1 MRNTTGLVSIGFV
14 AALLLSAC
22 GGSDT
27 GSEQAQGAAPRE
39 SVAEQQAPLVEWIDA
54 PPGDGFV
61 STLAGK
67 GPPNLPGAVDNADAK
82 LGTFNDPAG
91 IAVGH
96 TNPTGIAYVA
106 DWGNNSIRAINPNG
120 SLTTVITG
128 RPNLL
133 VNPRAED
140 TSAPVGINGWTISTG
155 NWYPIQRGSSC
166 NNTICG
172 HPYDGIF
179 WFFGGAGDAE
189 IYQDVAITRVATQK
203 YHFSAVLRG
212 NSSDQARVRIEY
224 LSGRKGRISTGYDS
238 GLVNPSVWTVKTD
251 ERLTPV
257 GTAYIRVILTTH
269 ATSGT
274 VANAYFDA
282 VELRA
287 MRPSDATAADTD
299 QDLFAPAAVGVL
311 SNGNLLVGG
320 SGLWTAN
327 PTTKVATKATS
338 NFGYVA
344 PRRVSSISVV
354 EGTDWAYIADPTDP
368 YLHVR
373 TSSGFG
379 YKAYVEAG
387 PNSEPLAVAARSFD
401 AGNDLVWVSY
411 RGLNRLYIYKCG
423 RPTGLTGD
431 STTIVSCVFQNQQL
445 GSTSNGATDDIDGTA
460 GGERFR
466 QGIYGLATG
475 AFNDLLIAETYNE
488 TIRRNFG
495 AYTRTFAGGNYG
507 YQDGGPGG
515 AAFTGPTGIAY
526 LNGDILVADRTNNVI
541 RKVGCGAANLCAGN
555 GTCSS
560 YPVDDHVECST
571 DTCEVLAIRHTPK
584 ATGAS
589 CADGNACNGAETCN
603 ASGVC
608 VAGTPPVVDDNK
620 TCNVDSCDPTGG
632 VMHTLLAAGTPCAT
646 GVLCAPLSACT
657 GTSDVCPAGPALAV
671 DDYNDCTVDA
681 CGGTGVTHTPKAAGT
696 ACKVSNLSTSSDGT
710 CDSTANCN
718 APTTVINAGTHDR
731 TLPTPPS
738 SLFDDYLGSGGIQT
752 GSTACVYD
760 AAHPTCAFIPTHMA
774 LVRGTVA
781 DASGAGLQGA
791 TISVL
796 NHPEFGTTV
805 SQANGEYFL
814 VVNGGGPLTIRA
826 GKTGLLS
833 SDRVVNPPWGGTDF
847 AQDIVLIA
855 LDSQVTP
862 VTFSAGG
869 LVSGTFTFQNQD
881 GDATPARNAYVYFP
895 ANVGATSN
903 GAALPATAKFRVTEY
918 TVGSR
923 GPNRMPANVAA
934 NTMYT
939 YAAEFT
945 LEDAG
950 GNVYDNVTFATPV
963 MSYVHNFLNLAVS
976 ETVPVGY
983 YDRQAGNWQPMP
995 NGRVIAIDN
1004 AGAVT
1009 GLQAGDPAVSAGEL
1023 AALAAFKGM
1032 TIWRLPLKHFSPLDF
1047 NMGIGAPECET
1058 QNGTAVCPGA
1068 VEAHAKGGD
1077 DGPACGSCQKTGSII
1092 DVERQVLRETFPVVG
1107 TPFSL
1112 NYSSENTLG
1121 YAANKI
1127 LDINFENH
1135 PKHSKMK
1142 SYVIDFKVAG
1152 KRVVNG
1158 GLFKDANGNWPKGYQ
1173 AVWDGRDQDGRA
1185 VQGQVTATL
1194 AVGANYGAVPTRVV
1208 TFGASSSSGGIPM
1221 TTVSLTGTRQDPNII
1236 FWKHHHKQLQ
1246 VWDASALGFGG
1257 WTINAHHAYDPVGN
1271 VIYQGDGTHRKVD
1284 TTGGGVVSLV
1294 AGGVVAPG
1302 ASPDG
1307 TAAASAAFRNIQSLA
1322 VGRDGEVFAAIPVSH
1337 VVRKIGVANGQ
1348 YSTVRDYAGKSE
1360 LAPATLPSG
1369 PVAAVS
1375 ANLKNPVSI
1384 ALHDDGRLAVADY
1397 DAHRVYEVS
1406 ADGATL
1412 RPIAGTGD
1420 GSVCSSTASHVLT
1433 PWVDGTLAKD
1443 VPLCNVQ
1450 AVATGPD
1457 GSTYFVNS
1465 NWVGTRSYAAR
1476 IDPAGGLWHIA
1487 GSLDTAVVPPFRYA
1501 QLAAGTTGRQIALVA
1516 AGIAV
1521 DRNNT
1526 VFLSVG
1532 YEVIAVPASGPIRVY
1547 SLPDSARAHVNS
1559 NLGVVDFALFSDGAF
1574 LRPGDNHTLNRCT
1587 AAGCAVVGGTANSW
1601 STDTVLDAPAVGNKV
1616 MTGGED
1622 FGAAVGPDGSIF
1634 LGQTQVNGMGGRI
1647 VRIAAPVVA
1656 PGGAASCVYKVPSAS
1671 GDEYYCFDARGQ
1683 HKSTVNTLTNGT
1695 IRTFGYD
1702 ASGLLTTIT
1711 EGATA
1716 NPDRTTTIDR
1726 ATPGVV
1732 KIISPTSQ
1740 STQITLDATKKQ
1752 YATSIAGAG
1761 TIAPTHDLNN
1771 GLLTG
1776 LTDVNNQ
1783 PHAFNYDNYG
1793 RLQKDTDGA
1802 NGFTRLA
1809 RTDTATGKY
1818 TVAATTAM
1826 GKTDW
1831 FSREILANGNEQ
1843 RVFGL
1848 LNGLTS
1854 TTVRDGAGTNTI
1866 TLADG
1871 TTLSQTPGPG
1881 PVWGMLAPF
1890 VKSTTFTAGS
1900 NSISSSRT
1908 LTVNGG
1914 IRTDQTKFV
1923 GATTRTYEQ
1932 VYSTANKTITL
1943 KSPAGRQIVYTLD
1956 GEGRVAS
1963 IQPPGTPQI
1972 DLSFN
1977 ATTGRLE
1984 KVKQGTGRVV
1994 DLTYSSTGTN
2004 KGFHTGI
2011 SDPYVSPGTP
2021 SLSTT
2026 FAPDA
2031 NGRPLSSTRLGY
2043 LTQFAWFDDGQL
2055 KSVTPPGKTAHQLG
2069 YDARGILKTYTP
2081 PTLGGTDEKTN
2092 FGVDLDRFLQS
2103 IDAPGWDDLRVLTDP
2118 IKGRTTSILVDG
2130 KSINFAYYGAV
2141 GDASCTTG
2149 CAPGHL
2155 SSITDN
2161 RSGSAIATTFGWQK
2175 SLPVSISHG
2184 GGTTTWAYDND
2195 IRRTSE
2201 AFSKSG
2207 HSTSTVAFGYDAD
2220 GLLTCASLGTCASGQ
2235 TEKLAIARDPASGRM
2250 TGITLGS
2257 GPTET
2262 WAYNSYGELQSQDS
2276 TPFRIDYEHVDPN
2289 PALSVLR
2296 DTFGR
2301 VKRRK
2306 ERVGVGAATRTFN
2319 YTYDELGRLANVDG
2333 AVTSQYLYD
2342 SNGNRM
2348 FARNSAGVVDGQNG
2362 NITYNAQDQLT
2373 KYGPTSFEYTLKG
2386 DLYRRVGPEG
2396 TTTYDYDALGALR
2409 FVNLPDGRVIEY
2421 LVDGLGR
2428 RVGKKVNGI
2437 VTKQW
2442 FYGAGMAPLA
2452 EADGTGTIRMRFVYA
2467 SKGSVPDVIKTY
2479 TAAGVA
2485 DKLYRVV
2492 SDQLGTPRVLLDSAG
2507 VIVKAMEFDEF
2518 GIKMS
2523 DTNSAV
2529 EIPFGFAG
2537 GLYDA
2542 DTKLTRFGA
2551 RDYDAS
2557 IGRWVN
2563 KDPLLVFGG
2572 VNLYRYANNDPIN
2585 LVDRT
2590 GRFPVVPKVALG
2602 AMVGWTYGAV
2612 HAALT
2617 IPTNLCWGDA
2627 VRAIVAEAAV
2637 GAASGAA
2644 GELVEGGFLVQFMWN
2659 TAISASAQGYEAAL
2673 SGQKAPGLNELLARS
2688 VISGFLSALGSG
2700 VVTGLGGSES
2710 TEVIVEGLLVGGL
2723 ASDAG
2728 AWAVEK
2734 LAEPGYFE

>member
-1 MRNTTGLVSIGFV
+1 MRNTTGLGFIGFV
-14 AALLLSAC
+14 AALLLGAC
-22 GGSDT
+22 GGSDA
-27 GSEQAQGAAPRE
+27 GSDQAQGAAPRE

-67 GPPNLPGAVDNADAK
+67 GPPNAPGAVDNADAK

-120 SLTTVITG
+120 SLTTVIVG

-133 VNPRAED
+133 ANPRAEN
-140 TSAPVGINGWTISTG
+140 TSAPSGIAGWNITSG
-155 NWYPIQRGSSC
+155 SWYPLQRGSQC
-166 NNTICG
+166 NSSVCG
-172 HPYDGIF
+172 HPYDGIY
-179 WFFGGAGDAE
+179 WFFGGAATAE
-189 IYQDVAITRVATQK
+189 LYQDVPITQNSAQK
-203 YHFSAVLRG
+203 YHFSALLRG
-212 NSSDQARVRIEY
+212 NSSDDARVRIEY
-224 LSGRKGRISTGYDS
+224 RTSAGALVSFGYDS
-238 GLVNPSVWTVKTD
+238 AWVKPSSWTPFTD
-251 ERLTPV
+251 ERVPPANT
-257 GTAYIRVILTTH
+257 GKIRVILMTR
-269 ATSGT
+269 ATGGGT
-274 VANAYFDA
+274 VANAYLDA
-282 VELRA
+282 LELRA
-287 MRPSDATAADTD
+287 MRPSNAPATDTD

-311 SNGNLLVGG
+311 SNGNVLVGG
-320 SGLWTAN
+320 SGLWVAN

-338 NFGYVA
+338 NNGYLA
-344 PRRVSSISVV
+344 PRRVSGISIV
-354 EGTDWAYIADPTDP
+354 EGADLAYIADPTDP
-368 YLHVR
+368 LLHVR
-373 TSSGFG
+373 TASGYG
-379 YKAYVEAG
+379 YRVNVEAV
-387 PNSEPLAVAARSFD
+387 PNQEPLAVAARNFD
-401 AGNDLVWVSY
+401 ANNDLVWVTY
-411 RGLNRLYIYKCG
+411 RGVNRVFLYKCE
-423 RPTGLTGD
+423 RLTGLAGD
-431 STTIVSCVFQNQQL
+431 SVSIKNCVYQNQIL
-445 GSTSNGATDDIDGTA
+445 GTSANGSSDDIDGTA

-466 QGIYGLATG
+466 QGIYGLGTG

-541 RKVGCGAANLCAGN
+541 RKVACGAANLCAGN

-657 GTSDVCPAGPALAV
+657 GTNDVCPAGPALAI
-671 DDYNDCTVDA
+671 DDFNDCTVDA
-681 CGGTGVTHTPKAAGT
+681 CGGTGVTHTPKVAGT
-696 ACKVSNLSTSSDGT
+696 ACKVSNLSTGSDGT

-718 APTTVINAGTHDR
+718 APTTIVNAGTHDR

-738 SLFDDYLGSGGIQT
+738 SLFDDYLGSAGGQT
-752 GSTACVYD
+752 GSTACVND

-781 DASGAGLQGA
+781 DSTGAGLSGA
-791 TISVL
+791 VVSVL
-796 NHPEFGTTV
+796 NHPEFGSTSTQ
-805 SQANGEYFL
+805 SNGEYFL
-814 VVNGGGPLTIRA
+814 VVNGGAPLTIRA
-826 GKTGLLS
+826 SKTGFLP
-833 SDRVVNPPWGGTDF
+833 SDRLVNPPWGGTDF
-847 AQDIVLIA
+847 AQDVVLIA
-855 LDSQVTP
+855 LDSKVTTL
-862 VTFSAGG
+862 TFSAGG
-869 LVSGTFTFQNQD
+869 LVSGT
-881 GDATPARNAYVYFP
+881 ATPANYDGDTSPTRTAAVYFP

-903 GAALPATAKFRVTEY
+903 GVALPATAKFRVTEY
-918 TVGSR
+918 TAG
-923 GPNRMPANVAA
+923 GKGQNRMPANVAA

-945 LEDAG
+945 LEDTS
-950 GNVYDNVTFATPV
+950 GNLYDNVTFATPV
-963 MSYVHNFLNLAVS
+963 MSYVDNFLNLAES
-976 ETVPVGY
+976 QTVPVGY

-995 NGRVIAIDN
+995 NGRVIRVDT

-1009 GLQAGDPAVSAGEL
+1009 GLQAGDPPITSGEL
-1023 AALAAFKGM
+1023 TALAAYKNK
-1032 TIWRLPLKHFSPLDF
+1032 TVWRLPLKHFSPLDF
-1047 NMGIGAPECET
+1047 NMGIGAPDCET
-1058 QNGTAVCPGA
+1058 QNGTTVCPGS
-1068 VEAHAKGGD
+1068 VEGRATGGD
-1077 DGPACGSCQKTGSII
+1077 DGPECGSCQKTGSII

-1127 LDINFENH
+1127 LEVNFENH

-1158 GLFKDANGNWPKGYQ
+1158 GLFKDANGNWPKNYQ

-1194 AVGANYGAVPTRVV
+1194 AIGANYGAVPTTVAS
-1208 TFGASSSSGGIPM
+1208 FGAAGGLPVEM
-1221 TTVSLTGTRQDPNII
+1221 PTLTGTRQDPSII
-1236 FWKHHHKQLQ
+1236 FWKLHHRQMQ

-1257 WTINAHHAYDPVGN
+1257 WTINAHHAFDPVGN
-1271 VIYQGDGTHRKVD
+1271 VIYLGDGTHRKVD

-1294 AGGVVAPG
+1294 AGAQVAPG

-1307 TAAASAAFRNIQSLA
+1307 TAAASAAFRSIQSLA

-1375 ANLKNPVSI
+1375 ANLKKPVSI
-1384 ALHDDGRLAVADY
+1384 ALHDDGRLVVADY

-1406 ADGATL
+1406 ADGTTL

-1420 GSVCSSTASHVLT
+1420 GSVCSSTASHVLP
-1433 PWVDGTLAKD
+1433 PWVDGSLAKD

-1457 GSTYFVNS
+1457 GSSYFVNS

-1501 QLAAGTTGRQIALVA
+1501 QVAAGTTGRQIALVA

-1532 YEVIAVPASGPIRVY
+1532 YEVIAVPPNGPIRVY

-1634 LGQTQVNGMGGRI
+1634 LGQTQVDGMGGRI

-1702 ASGLLTTIT
+1702 SSGLLTSIT

-1726 ATPGVV
+1726 ATAGVV

-1740 STQITLDATKKQ
+1740 FTQITLDATKKQ

-1831 FSREILANGNEQ
+1831 FSREVLANGNEQ

-1881 PVWGMLAPF
+1881 PIWGMLAPF
-1890 VKSTTFTAGS
+1890 TAATSFTAGS
-1900 NSISSSRT
+1900 NSVSTTRSISI
-1908 LTVNGG
+1908 NNG
-1914 IRTDQTKFV
+1914 IRTDQTKVV

-1932 VYSTANKTITL
+1932 IYSTANNTLTL
-1943 KSPAGRQIVYTLD
+1943 KSPTGRQIVYTLD
-1956 GEGRVAS
+1956 AEGRVAS
-1963 IQPPGTPQI
+1963 IQPPGVPQI
-1972 DLSFN
+1972 DLTIN
-1977 ATTGRLE
+1977 ATTGRLDRI
-1984 KVKQGTGRVV
+1984 KQGTGRVV
-1994 DLTYSSTGTN
+1994 DLTYSSSGAN
-2004 KGFHTGI
+2004 KGFLTAI
-2011 SDPYVSPGTP
+2011 SDPYVSPTP

-2031 NGRPLSSTRLGY
+2031 NGRPLSTTRQSVT
-2043 LTQFAWFDDGQL
+2043 TQLDWFADGQL
-2055 KSVTPPGKTAHQLG
+2055 KSVAPPGKPTHQLG
-2069 YDARGILKTYTP
+2069 YDARGLLKTYTP
-2081 PTLGGTDEKTN
+2081 PTLGGTDEKTT
-2092 FGVDLDRFLQS
+2092 FSVDLDRFVQS
-2103 IDAPGWDDLRVLTDP
+2103 VDAPGWDDLGVITDSS
-2118 IKGRTTSILVDG
+2118 KGRTSSLVVG
-2130 KSINFAYYGAV
+2130 GQRINFAYYGAV

-2149 CAPGHL
+2149 CAPGRL

-2161 RSGSAIATTFGWQK
+2161 RSGSAIVTTFGWQK
-2175 SLPVSISHG
+2175 SLPANISHG
-2184 GGTTTWAYDND
+2184 GGTTTWTYDND

-2201 AFSKSG
+2201 GFSKSG
-2207 HSTSTVAFGYDAD
+2207 HSTSTVTLGYDAD

-2235 TEKLAIARDPASGRM
+2235 TEKLAIARDSASGRL
-2250 TGITLGS
+2250 TGLTLGT

-2262 WAYNSYGELQSQDS
+2262 WGYNGYGELQSQDG
-2276 TPFRIDYEHVDPN
+2276 TPFRIDYEHVDAN
-2289 PALSVLR
+2289 SALSVLR
-2296 DTFGR
+2296 DTSGR

-2306 ERVGVGAATRTFN
+2306 ERIGVGAATVSFD
-2319 YTYDELGRLANVDG
+2319 YTYDEQGRLWKVDG
-2333 AVTSQYLYD
+2333 AVSSEYRYD
-2342 SNGNRM
+2342 NNGNRNY
-2348 FARNSAGVVDGQNG
+2348 AKNLAGTLDGAGG
-2362 NITYNAQDQLT
+2362 NIVYNAQDQLT
-2373 KYGPTSFEYTLKG
+2373 KYGSTTFEYTLRG

-2409 FVNLPDGRVIEY
+2409 FVTLPDTRVIEY

-2452 EADGTGTIRMRFVYA
+2452 EADGTGTIRMRFVY
-2467 SKGSVPDVIKTY
+2467 GSRGNVPDVIKTY

-2485 DKLYRVV
+2485 DKLYRVA
-2492 SDQLGTPRVLLDSAG
+2492 SDQLGTPRVLFDSAG
-2507 VIVKAMEFDEF
+2507 VIFKAMAFDEF
-2518 GIKMS
+2518 GIKLPGGAG
-2523 DTNSAV
+2523 DTNPAF

-2537 GLYDA
+2537 GLYDSE
-2542 DTKLTRFGA
+2542 TKLTRFGA

-2557 IGRWVN
+2557 IGRWVS
-2563 KDPLLVFGG
+2563 KDPILFDAGT
-2572 VNLYRYANNDPIN
+2572 NLYRYSDNDPVNYIDPDGKN
-2585 LVDRT
+2585 
-2590 GRFPVVPKVALG
+2590 PVAVA
-2602 AMVGWTYGAV
+2602 
-2612 HAALT
+2612 
-2617 IPTNLCWGDA
+2617 
-2627 VRAIVAEAAV
+2627 AIVLLGLAISGDTYVEGSGSPELFSLGLV
-2637 GAASGAA
+2637 CLGAA
-2644 GELVEGGFLVQFMWN
+2644 GFVKPMPGTGFFQRIPVVGHRSAYIELAAKTGGAAHVATNWSLKGNQAFLDSFMRSGSAFRVATPVQQVVPGSV
-2659 TAISASAQGYEAAL
+2659 TEAEYVYL
-2673 SGQKAPGLNELLARS
+2673 MLNGWTLNSSGTF
-2688 VISGFLSALGSG
+2688 FLPP
-2700 VVTGLGGSES
+2700 
-2710 TEVIVEGLLVGGL
+2710 
-2723 ASDAG
+2723 
-2728 AWAVEK
+2728 W
-2734 LAEPGYFE
+2734 